1 MFAPLSDGHFTY
13 FPKPELDEVLATI
26 DRRPVAAGYLIDG
39 DVITSNMDAARY
51 SWLVYKQRRPGK
63 F

>member
-39 DVITSNMDAARY
+39 DVITSDMDVSKR
-51 SWLVYKQRRPGK
+51 KRG
-63 F
+63 

>member
-26 DRRPVAAGYLIDG
+26 DRREVDDDCRKGSA
-39 DVITSNMDAARY
+39 V
-51 SWLVYKQRRPGK
+51 KQRVGS
-63 F
+63 

>member
-1 MFAPLSDGHFTY
+1 MFAPLSDGHFTS

-51 SWLVYKQRRPGK
+51 SWLV
-63 F
+63 